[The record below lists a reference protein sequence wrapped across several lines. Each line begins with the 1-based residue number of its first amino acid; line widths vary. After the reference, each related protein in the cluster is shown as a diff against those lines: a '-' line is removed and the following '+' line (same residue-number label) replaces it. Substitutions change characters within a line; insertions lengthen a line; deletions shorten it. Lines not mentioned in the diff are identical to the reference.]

1 MYSVTEAKR
10 RKRFKEI
17 VTTVL
22 NVAEGLRRIRAEKPS
37 VYLVSQRPTVM

>member
-10 RKRFKEI
+10 RKRFQEI

-22 NVAEGLRRIRAEKPS
+22 NAVEDLRRIRAEQPS
-37 VYLVSQRPTVM
+37 VYLASQRPTVM